1 MRISLNHLQQY
12 VVETKL
18 TINSHAVTVEEIEYL
33 ETVDRHSYE
42 PYFIDKPQPA
52 EYIGKGTL
60 LPLTIYSTT
69 VLRVVY
75 TLGKSVWNP
84 SSVYKMVQE

>member
-1 MRISLNHLQQY
+1 MQQY

-33 ETVDRHSYE
+33 ETVERNSYE

-52 EYIGKGTL
+52 EYIGKGTV
-60 LPLTIYSTT
+60 LPLT
-69 VLRVVY
+69 VLYNIESILCFIKGRLHYRQKCVVS
-75 TLGKSVWNP
+75 LVRI
-84 SSVYKMVQE
+84 